1 MVSGPLHET
10 TQGKPA
16 TAIRIPVAPCDASG
30 VRTKILSTKK
40 EGAWMQAL
48 FEVSE
53 RSGEVFSLDILSHRM
68 SVIAWLQ
75 QLHPK

>member
-16 TAIRIPVAPCDASG
+16 TAIRIPVVLCGAAG

-40 EGAWMQAL
+40 EGPGCKHPIEASRRAVGKCL
-48 FEVSE
+48 FLTS
-53 RSGEVFSLDILSHRM
+53 SLIGW
-68 SVIAWLQ
+68 VKW
-75 QLHPK
+75 P